1 MQPSLQGLWSVEVER
16 TLWVSY
22 AFQSTKRCL
31 PRFILQSRSGTLTS
45 RSTTSHRAYF
55 HGRFWATIALPIR
68 ERIQG
73 IEQMDT
79 NEKRGRLS
87 LRISTD
93 WKPLRAFRW
102 QLGTS
107 KIDWFSSIGRR
118 RSQAFCFHFTTKKV
132 ERSPLPRTFLSWRAP
147 ADREF
152 NTWRGASFGIA
163 RRAILMIRG
172 RSHLLYYIGESSF
185 WTSMLPH

>member
-1 MQPSLQGLWSVEVER
+1 MGFLCFSVHQ
-16 TLWVSY
+16 
-22 AFQSTKRCL
+22 AMSTKVYLTIKKRHIDVKEYYFSSSLL
-31 PRFILQSRSGTLTS
+31 PWPFLSDNCPSNSGTDTRHRTDGHKRET
-45 RSTTSHRAYF
+45 RSFEPSNF
-55 HGRFWATIALPIR
+55 
-68 ERIQG
+68 
-73 IEQMDT
+73 
-79 NEKRGRLS
+79 N
-87 LRISTD
+87 
-93 WKPLRAFRW
+93 RW

-172 RSHLLYYIGESSF
+172 RSHLLYYNGESSF